1 LWILNKISM
10 ARTVIIHENGQRTEY
25 ELAGFWERFAA
36 RIIDYTIVSVVVN
49 FTVFIFLFLTNTIS
63 NLEKFMFFIIWLI
76 FVIPADW
83 LYYALSHSNTKQ
95 SSFGQKALKIKVCS
109 HNGNKISFL
118 IASKRHFTKYLVV
131 FVVFSIHLLLNQNQ
145 EVNESIMYNPKYRL
159 FLSISYLIS
168 LSFTYLV
175 FFFSEKNQC
184 LHDSM
189 SGTYVVKA
197 RPVRREYDIL
207 EELVG

>member
-1 LWILNKISM
+1 M

-25 ELAGFWERFAA
+25 ELAGFFERFAA
-36 RIIDYTIVSVVVN
+36 RIIDGLIMIIPGSFIPIIAPWIYWALMHSGREQATVGQRALDIKVVD
-49 FTVFIFLFLTNTIS
+49 
-63 NLEKFMFFIIWLI
+63 
-76 FVIPADW
+76 ADGR
-83 LYYALSHSNTKQ
+83 KVD
-95 SSFGQKALKIKVCS
+95 FGQAT
-109 HNGNKISFL
+109 GRF
-118 IASKRHFTKYLVV
+118 FGQ
-131 FVVFSIHLLLNQNQ
+131 LLSAIL
-145 EVNESIMYNPKYRL
+145 L
-159 FLSISYLIS
+159 FIG
-168 LSFTYLV
+168 YLV